1 MQNIQLAVVVCA
13 VAHVP
18 TWAFFCQLTK
28 EAHHLFDKPTP
39 LKNGRDTKEATAV
52 KIRVI
57 EFVGRC
63 FTPGFVVIVKLNATH
78 IIASSP

>member
-39 LKNGRDTKEATAV
+39 LKNGRDIKAITTVESL
-52 KIRVI
+52 
-57 EFVGRC
+57 FFSCVGRC
-63 FTPGFVVIVKLNATH
+63 FTPVFVVIVKLNATH